1 MPSLLMMM
9 SFRAIL
15 EVSVLVGDLDFDGR
29 YGEGV

>member
-9 SFRAIL
+9 SFRSIL
-15 EVSVLVGDLDFDGR
+15 EALVLGDFDGR